1 MHILW
6 LMSTALALSG
16 PRPTSEIVAENV
28 RAEAAR
34 RGYSQVALAEA
45 LGMNQSQVS
54 RRWWG
59 RLLWTFD
66 ELDALS
72 DLFGVEVS
80 TLVTDLA
87 NKTQNPRRWIAPR
100 GAAARSKGLEPPT
113 F

>member
-1 MHILW
+1 MNKLR
-6 LMSTALALSG
+6 STAQ
-16 PRPTSEIVAENV
+16 IVAENV

-34 RGYSQVALAEA
+34 RGYSHVALAKA

-54 RRWWG
+54 RRWKG

-66 ELDALS
+66 ELDAPS

-80 TLVTDLA
+80 SFVTDWT
-87 NKTQNPRRWIAPR
+87 NKTQNPDRWIAPS
-100 GAAARSKGLEPPT
+100 GAAARPKGLEPPT